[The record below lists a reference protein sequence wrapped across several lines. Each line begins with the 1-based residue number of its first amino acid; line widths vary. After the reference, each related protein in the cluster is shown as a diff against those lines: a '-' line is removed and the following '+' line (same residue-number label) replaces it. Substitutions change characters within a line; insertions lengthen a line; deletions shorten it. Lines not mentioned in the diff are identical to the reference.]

1 MMAGEGAAM
10 ARVLCGGCGQPA
22 GAGIDTVVRWTGG
35 GRWEWSD
42 RFRQSGGKKEGLGS
56 ACRAV
61 SQCWPVAWPGGTLV
75 LGVCGGWRESG
86 AAEQACRIGRPRWRK
101 LEGKI
106 SCVASKDRDFRKI
119 LLKVYVLVK

>member
-61 SQCWPVAWPGGTLV
+61 SQCWPVAWPGGTV
-75 LGVCGGWRESG
+75 LWFWESAAAGANLEPRSRLAASGGRGGENW
-86 AAEQACRIGRPRWRK
+86 K
-101 LEGKI
+101 GKV
-106 SCVASKDRDFRKI
+106 VA
-119 LLKVYVLVK
+119 